1 MLRSRPVRA
10 PPPPSKPAAHHARRA
25 FVCEP
30 KLRCANTTALY
41 ARNQRIGRAETNARS
56 RSRGA
61 SIAREGGG
69 SRSKPHVFRR
79 GQADRY
85 AERAIKQGRNTRE
98 KHRSASIT
106 GAAAP
111 CGSTRHP
118 VIHPPRPCT
127 QILHFW
133 PRNRVLAQIG
143 PTPTAH
149 RLFRNRRPGLS
160 PRQSML
166 LLRKWAVAVPERGL
180 VAKNARFPRTFHPQT
195 PYASHR
201 CAGRSTQRER
211 STQHARRRASLRLH
225 DTQPPYPT
233 ARTFAVMAEKS
244 PEAAQ

>member
-1 MLRSRPVRA
+1 MRRSRR
-10 PPPPSKPAAHHARRA
+10 
-25 FVCEP
+25 F
-30 KLRCANTTALY
+30 
-41 ARNQRIGRAETNARS
+41 
-56 RSRGA
+56 
-61 SIAREGGG
+61 
-69 SRSKPHVFRR
+69 
-79 GQADRY
+79 
-85 AERAIKQGRNTRE
+85 
-98 KHRSASIT
+98 ASIT
-106 GAAAP
+106 GGTTP

-118 VIHPPRPCT
+118 VIHPSRPCT
-127 QILHFW
+127 QILRFW

-233 ARTFAVMAEKS
+233 ARTFLPATSALPSHLVPLALAFESGLRNIIIGADGQTSAS
-244 PEAAQ
+244 PCLPNARPSSLFRSPRIRDAA